1 VAKQKAGKILGAVAT
16 PFVEL
21 ADAVAVVTGAGSGI
35 GRGVVRALARR
46 GSRVAVTDI
55 RVERAKAVAAEIQA
69 SGGTAIAVGC
79 DVSSLAEIEGV
90 RDACLEAFGR
100 VDVVMNNVGVLAV
113 GPPESIPIEEWQR
126 IIDINLMGVVRSN
139 AVFLPLLLAQSRGH
153 VVNTASVAG
162 LFPYGF
168 DRLPYTTTKHA
179 IVGLSESL
187 ALYLRPH
194 GIGVSCLCPAGV
206 MTNIAEQ
213 IRFFG
218 ESSSLRSPDFP
229 ILSAEAAGELVVDGI
244 AEGRFL
250 LLTAPKE
257 VQAEL
262 LRKAQNPDA
271 YLFEQADPEGET
283 VSLRVITSQ
292 LGPN

>member
-1 VAKQKAGKILGAVAT
+1 
-16 PFVEL
+16 
-21 ADAVAVVTGAGSGI
+21 VV
-35 GRGVVRALARR
+35 
-46 GSRVAVTDI
+46 VTDI
-55 RVERAKAVAAEIQA
+55 RADRAEAVASEVHAA
-69 SGGTAIAVGC
+69 GGTAIDVRC

-113 GPPESIPIEEWQR
+113 GPPELIPIEEWER
-126 IIDINLMGVVRSN
+126 IIDINLMGLVRSN
-139 AVFLPLLLAQSRGH
+139 AVFLPLLLAQGRGH

-206 MTNIAEQ
+206 MTNITEQ
-213 IRFFG
+213 MRFFG
-218 ESSSLRSPDFP
+218 GSSSVRSPDFP
-229 ILSAEAAGELVVDGI
+229 MLGAEAAGELVADGI

-257 VQAEL
+257 VRAEL
-262 LRKAQNPDA
+262 VRKAQNPDA
-271 YLFEQADPEGET
+271 YLFDQSGPEDERT
-283 VSLRVITSQ
+283 SLRVVTSH
-292 LGPN
+292 LESPA

>member
-1 VAKQKAGKILGAVAT
+1 LSEAA
-16 PFVEL
+16 
-21 ADAVAVVTGAGSGI
+21 AVVTGAGSGI
-35 GRGVVRALARR
+35 GRAVSHALARR
-46 GSRVAVTDI
+46 GSRVVVTDI
-55 RVERAKAVAAEIQA
+55 RTERAEAVAAEIKA
-69 SGGTAIAVGC
+69 DGGTAFAMGC
-79 DVSSLAEIEGV
+79 DVSSLADIGDV

-113 GPPESIPIEEWQR
+113 GPPESIPIDEWQR
-126 IIDINLMGVVRSN
+126 IIDVNLMSVVRSN
-139 AVFLPLLLAQSRGH
+139 AVFLPLLLAQGRGH

-206 MTNIAEQ
+206 MTNIGEQ

-218 ESSSLRSPDFP
+218 ESSSVRSPDFP
-229 ILSAEAAGELVVDGI
+229 MVSAETAGELVADGI
-244 AEGRFL
+244 AKGRFL
-250 LLTAPKE
+250 LLTAPVE
-257 VQAEL
+257 VRAEL
-262 LRKAQNPDA
+262 VHQAQDPDG
-271 YLFEQADPEGET
+271 YLLDQSAPDDERT
-283 VSLRVITSQ
+283 SLRVVVTSQ
-292 LGPN
+292 PERQSSR